1 MLNEIVIHGRLTA
14 APTIKQTASGVNV
27 CSMTVAVDR
36 TYAKQGEEKM
46 TDFFTVNAWRKLA
59 ENASKHLSKGSEVI
73 VFGAMHSRKWTDKN
87 NENRIS
93 WEISASDIDFCG
105 SKTENKPD
113 MTNAVQETKTTHTE
127 NDDDL
132 PF

>member
-14 APTIKQTASGVNV
+14 DPTIKQTASGVNV
-27 CSMTVAVDR
+27 CYMTVAVDR
-36 TYAKQGEEKM
+36 TYAKQGEEKI

-59 ENASKHLSKGSEVI
+59 ENASRHLSKGSEVI

-113 MTNAVQETKTTHTE
+113 MTNSIQKTETTHTE
-127 NDDDL
+127 KEDAL

>member
-1 MLNEIVIHGRLTA
+1 
-14 APTIKQTASGVNV
+14 
-27 CSMTVAVDR
+27 
-36 TYAKQGEEKM
+36 
-46 TDFFTVNAWRKLA
+46 
-59 ENASKHLSKGSEVI
+59 
-73 VFGAMHSRKWTDKN
+73 MHSRKWTDKN

-113 MTNAVQETKTTHTE
+113 MTNSVQKTETIHTE
-127 NDDDL
+127 KEDAL